1 MAISTTTTTKKNRI
15 YNLNDCR
22 ISLDKIT
29 SITHKI
35 IGHIDKGFKALL
47 VDSYCVRAS
56 MKTNNDSSSKRIKKI
71 NNDTKLIFTVV
82 IVFLSSIQGLI
93 SFSSSSSSSSSY
105 LVGLGGQ
112 VFALQEHINDNEK
125 DKNNNNTLSL
135 SNLIKQGS
143 PHLGDLSAPITIID
157 FSDFQ
162 CYLCARYVKET
173 EPIIYET
180 YIQTGKVNL
189 VFKHLPNRGSD
200 SMGAAIAAQ
209 CTNDQGKF
217 WEYHKIL
224 YTNQKP
230 IDSGW
235 VSKDNLKKFAS
246 KITGLN
252 MSNFNSCLDSEKYKS
267 LVEKDIAFG
276 SSSLGF
282 QDTPSFIIVNN
293 DGSKPEILRGAHPFP
308 SFKALIDKKIVQK

>member
-1 MAISTTTTTKKNRI
+1 MR
-15 YNLNDCR
+15 L
-22 ISLDKIT
+22 LDIW
-29 SITHKI
+29 I
-35 IGHIDKGFKALL
+35 KGFKSLL
-47 VDSYCVRAS
+47 VDGYCVRGS
-56 MKTNNDSSSKRIKKI
+56 MNTNKDSRKRIKKI
-71 NNDTKLIFTVV
+71 NNDTKLILTVV
-82 IVFLSSIQGLI
+82 LVFLSGIQGLI
-93 SFSSSSSSSSSY
+93 SSSSY
-105 LVGLGGQ
+105 YLGDQ
-112 VFALQEHINDNEK
+112 VFALQEHINDNQK
-125 DKNNNNTLSL
+125 DNNNNKLSL